1 LQLQSPAASPPQRLG
16 VLDLLLNLSR
26 GHDQQASPAGSSAL
40 PPDGDLSGDLDEEL
54 LDDLQETLADVSELE
69 RPINLQPAA
78 ALPPL
83 LPVGSEE
90 DASHRVPT
98 NLEAQAFGYEPLE
111 DETELD
117 TDGKWRG
124 KRPRGDHWQRAT
136 MCKWFDPKSV
146 NKYFPPFKDKE
157 RYGQRQVPQDL
168 INQYS
173 NVRHKVGAVM
183 NWRRMSPNQQKQFYV
198 QLTTSA
204 KEERRLDQYIQKIED
219 SEANE
224 EAKWQLEL
232 RAAVQWQQEMDEARA
247 KYESADP
254 VDTNA
259 ILSALHRINSLMEE
273 SILAALRAE
282 NVALNKLSVQERKA
296 RTAAKAAAKAAESRD
311 EEDETQEVSDAVS
324 LLFCNHISFL
334 LWYYV

>member
-1 LQLQSPAASPPQRLG
+1 
-16 VLDLLLNLSR
+16 
-26 GHDQQASPAGSSAL
+26 
-40 PPDGDLSGDLDEEL
+40 
-54 LDDLQETLADVSELE
+54 
-69 RPINLQPAA
+69 
-78 ALPPL
+78 
-83 LPVGSEE
+83 
-90 DASHRVPT
+90 
-98 NLEAQAFGYEPLE
+98 
-111 DETELD
+111 
-117 TDGKWRG
+117 
-124 KRPRGDHWQRAT
+124 
-136 MCKWFDPKSV
+136 
-146 NKYFPPFKDKE
+146 
-157 RYGQRQVPQDL
+157 
-168 INQYS
+168 
-173 NVRHKVGAVM
+173 
-183 NWRRMSPNQQKQFYV
+183 MSPNQQKQFYV

-273 SILAALRAE
+273 PILAALRAE

-311 EEDETQEVSDAVS
+311 EEDET
-324 LLFCNHISFL
+324 
-334 LWYYV
+334 